1 MGGRKKKMIDIRV
14 EPITVDIQPFDPDDG
29 TVLVH
34 GDERTEGPC
43 YWALFVD
50 DRYVSHVS
58 SRELAES
65 GKQWL
70 EKWFEEV
77 R

>member
-1 MGGRKKKMIDIRV
+1 MRGHHDRTMIDIRV
-14 EPITVDIQPFDPDDG
+14 EPITADTRSPQGDEGSVLAQGDG
-29 TVLVH
+29 T
-34 GDERTEGPC
+34 R

-65 GKQWL
+65 GKKWL
-70 EKWFEEV
+70 EKWFEDLN
-77 R
+77 

>member
-1 MGGRKKKMIDIRV
+1 MIDIRV
-14 EPITVDIQPFDPDDG
+14 EPITVDVQSPGPGDG
-29 TVLVH
+29 SVLVQ
-34 GDERTEGPC
+34 GNGIGEDQC

-65 GKQWL
+65 GKRWL
-70 EKWFEEV
+70 EKWFEELC
-77 R
+77 